1 MSEKDRNKIPEVQTN
16 QGNLKDNTKRTT
28 IVRTNNKNN
37 ASKDSGSHL
46 NENEECKNP
55 GKNSS
60 FSAKNKNKGA
70 NKKNNKGTATP
81 EEEKRS
87 KNSDKGGGFRSQHSG
102 KSNKNKKSVDLFA
115 GKPKG
120 VAPNSKHPAS
130 ASKPKAKT
138 FQKDT

>member
-1 MSEKDRNKIPEVQTN
+1 MRINLGSPKDSS
-16 QGNLKDNTKRTT
+16 KRMIT
-28 IVRTNNKNN
+28 VRINNKNN
-37 ASKDSGSHL
+37 PSKDPGSHP
-46 NENEECKNP
+46 NENEESKHP

-60 FSAKNKNKGA
+60 FSGKNKSKGA
-70 NKKNNKGTATP
+70 NRKNNKGTATP

-87 KNSDKGGGFRSQHSG
+87 KNPDKGGGFRSQHSG
-102 KSNKNKKSVDLFA
+102 KSNKSKKSVDLSA

-120 VAPNSKHPAS
+120 GAPHPKHPAS